1 MRNEWPIT
9 SHLLTAALTLGLAGL
24 IFGVRGD
31 GSPHPQRQSSPSGP
45 IYHEAPPANPKSA
58 DEAMAIS
65 TADEQINVRVYES
78 VNRSVV
84 NITTSATV
92 RGLFQDAEVSGSGS
106 GFVVNR
112 DGYIL
117 TNHHVVERA
126 EVLQVGLF
134 DGSIVDAQ
142 VVGVDPSND
151 VAVIRVDAPA
161 DALSPVSLGDS
172 TTLKVGQKVLALGN
186 PFGLERTL
194 TTGII
199 SSLDRSLEAKNGRM
213 IRGVIQTDAA
223 INPGNSGGPL
233 LNSRGEV
240 IGMNTAIY
248 SQVGQ
253 SAGIGFAVPISTIK
267 RVLGPLIEA
276 GFVERATL
284 GIDRVFALD
293 DGLLILEVE
302 PGGAADRA
310 GLRPVRVRYVR
321 EGPFVRARIDPDSAD
336 VLRAI
341 DGVPVRSVGELLTE
355 VESHAPDEE
364 VAVTIMRAGDETEVK
379 VELDRAEVR

>member
-1 MRNEWPIT
+1 MRHERTIAT
-9 SHLLTAALTLGLAGL
+9 HLMTAALTLGLAGL
-24 IFGVRGD
+24 LFGVRGD
-31 GSPHPQRQSSPSGP
+31 GSPHPQRRPSPSGP
-45 IYHEAPPANPKSA
+45 IYHEAPPADGASV
-58 DEAMAIS
+58 DEAMTVS
-65 TADEQINVRVYES
+65 TADEQINIRVYES

-92 RGLFQDAEVSGSGS
+92 RGPFQDAEVSGSGS

-117 TNHHVVERA
+117 TNHHVVEHA

-151 VAVIRVDAPA
+151 VAVIRIEAPA
-161 DALSPVSLGDS
+161 EALAPVNLGDS

-267 RVLGPLIEA
+267 RVLGPLIES

-302 PGGAADRA
+302 RGGAADRA
-310 GLRPVRVRYVR
+310 GIRPVRIRYVR

-336 VLRAI
+336 VIRAI
-341 DGVPVRSVGELLTE
+341 DGVAVRSVGELLTE

-364 VAVTIMRAGDETEVK
+364 VAVTIRRAGSEEEVK